1 VKALEFLQILA
12 GGLIQV
18 FAGGLISVALF
29 CFAQHIF
36 AQAPQSNPQTG
47 PQLNPYTQIK
57 NIPVPALVF
66 FWQVA
71 QTMPP
76 SCNQNLPGGTPGPP
90 LYSFAVVQAPAAGS
104 GIGDKLY
111 IAMMGSQGTC
121 EWVPWLTAP

>member
-1 VKALEFLQILA
+1 MKELLGSVWRIGVRPFLVGLGMVVLLMKL
-12 GGLIQV
+12 GGQT
-18 FAGGLISVALF
+18 
-29 CFAQHIF
+29 
-36 AQAPQSNPQTG
+36 QTG
-47 PQLNPYTQIK
+47 PQLNPYTQLK
-57 NIPVPALVF
+57 SIPVQAMVF
-66 FWQVA
+66 FWQIG